1 MRRRSF
7 LLGLLAA
14 AGPLPAQPTGGL
26 VRVEAG
32 VSPLRLVRGQEGKV
46 LLKVVVRRDLLIS
59 PHPSFT
65 IEFEPNETLVFPK
78 PFFTAADLNAEVAS
92 IDNRQALSFR
102 KPLEIPFAVGA
113 RAPRGVHVL
122 AGRVRFYAVS
132 PSEGWCRKSSARFRA
147 TYSTRTALAFPDSDG
162 QIQP

>member
-7 LLGLLAA
+7 LLGLAFA
-14 AGPLPAQPTGGL
+14 AGESLSGQTAGGL

-46 LLKVVVRRDLLIS
+46 VLKVVVKSGLAIS

-65 IEFEPNETLVFPK
+65 IEFEPGEILVFPK
-78 PFFTAADLNAEVAS
+78 PFFSATDLNAEVAT
-92 IDNRQALSFR
+92 IDGRQVLSFK
-102 KPLEIPFAVGA
+102 KPLEVPFTVAA

-122 AGRVRFYAVS
+122 AGKVVFYAVS
-132 PSEGWCRKSSARFRA
+132 RAEGWCRKGTARFRA
-147 TYSTRTALAFPDSDG
+147 TYSTRTAVVAPDF